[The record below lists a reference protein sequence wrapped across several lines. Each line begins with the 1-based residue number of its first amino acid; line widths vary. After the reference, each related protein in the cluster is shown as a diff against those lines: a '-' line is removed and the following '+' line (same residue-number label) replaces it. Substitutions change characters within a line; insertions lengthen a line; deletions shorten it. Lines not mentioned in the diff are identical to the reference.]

1 MTTPYIFSAPRNGST
16 PVVERLEWLTD
27 VQISRNGTEV
37 RRGRRAYPRYTYTFD
52 IYVASDI
59 SRACLQALRTETSFL
74 VPLWPHVFERPDRAA
89 SAGIAYSAP
98 QLMQLDHAGARQITA
113 ASSITWAAGYDVAA
127 PGVVARYAGSQ
138 RSFSHVVPGKVATS
152 SVSFRLENFRESI
165 QPALPNVTGS
175 TIRDIT
181 QFTGAG
187 GGLTEQITDN
197 ANNFDNGNIDLYE
210 SEYRERIYNVS
221 IVLNTRASIVLF
233 RRFLFYMSGRLNLV
247 FWTAPG
253 DTVRRTWRLAS
264 DSIDLA
270 YLRPGLATCTLSLK
284 QTSA

>member
-27 VQISRNGTEV
+27 VQTSRNGTEV

-74 VPLWPHVFERPDRAA
+74 VPLWAHVFERPDRAP

-98 QLMQLDHAGARQITA
+98 QLMQLDHAGARQITNA
-113 ASSITWAAGYDVAA
+113 TSITWAAGYDVAA
-127 PGVVARYAGSQ
+127 PCIVARYAGSQ

-152 SVSFRLENFRESI
+152 SVSFRLENFREAVNTY
-165 QPALPNVTGS
+165 PPNVTGS

-181 QFTGAG
+181 FLTSAG
-187 GGLTEQITDN
+187 GGLAEQITDN

-210 SEYRERIYNVS
+210 SKYLERIYNVS
-221 IVLNTRASIVLF
+221 IVLNTRANIVVF
-233 RRFLFYMSGRLNLV
+233 RRLLFWLQGRLNPL

-264 DSIDLA
+264 DSVDIT

-284 QTSA
+284 QISA